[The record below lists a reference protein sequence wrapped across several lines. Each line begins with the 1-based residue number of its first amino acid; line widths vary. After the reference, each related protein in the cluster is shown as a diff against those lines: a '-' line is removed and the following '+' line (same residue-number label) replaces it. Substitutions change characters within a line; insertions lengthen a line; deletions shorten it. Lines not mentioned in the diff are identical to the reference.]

1 MVDSRRASGPCSK
14 GTGMGQP
21 CLIARYSQVG
31 CLVIQELELIRREG
45 HEHIHKGL
53 PPPWNIPDRLHLLTL
68 AHWRPDFCAKVVET
82 NHIQTPVG
90 EEQEFWVR
98 HYEKADSRAATFL
111 AQPILDFPIP
121 WCSLCGYWLSP
132 VSVPGKA
139 TVDTDQN
146 EAPGGWGLPDK

>member
-1 MVDSRRASGPCSK
+1 MNTFTRACPHRETFPIDSIFLHWPIEDQ
-14 GTGMGQP
+14 TF
-21 CLIARYSQVG
+21 V
-31 CLVIQELELIRREG
+31 QELAR
-45 HEHIHKGL
+45 
-53 PPPWNIPDRLHLLTL
+53 
-68 AHWRPDFCAKVVET
+68 T

-111 AQPILDFPIP
+111 AQPILDLPTP
-121 WCSLCGYWLSP
+121 LCSLCGYWLNP

-146 EAPGGWGLPDK
+146 EASGGWGLPDK

>member
-1 MVDSRRASGPCSK
+1 MVDRRMACGPCSK

-68 AHWRPDFCAKVVET
+68 AHWRPDFCAKVVE
-82 NHIQTPVG
+82 NKPYSNPSGWGARV
-90 EEQEFWVR
+90 
-98 HYEKADSRAATFL
+98 
-111 AQPILDFPIP
+111 
-121 WCSLCGYWLSP
+121 LSP
-132 VSVPGKA
+132 ALWKGQLQGCYLLSPAYLRLADPTVQSVWILAEPRKCAWESNCGHWPK
-139 TVDTDQN
+139 
-146 EAPGGWGLPDK
+146 WGSRWLRTSW